1 MSRLF
6 RSDPFFVA
14 AMESP
19 LNEDANDVGDKE
31 NEEEKVELKHADSD
45 STNSIPPPPAHV
57 GMVVPV
63 ASEESCDITEEEK
76 LRQQEDEPPL
86 YDQGPEQ
93 PLCGP
98 EEDGVVRPAK
108 LDDGRNNNC
117 CESLVKCLGLVP
129 CPSLLSWIVLLLG
142 LGCLTGS
149 LLIGTWRTRDLLKN
163 DIDLLWF
170 MEYTIIGVV
179 IGMFVVGTLLLTA
192 GHLSTEPTSRRIFNS
207 FTKNRCAQG
216 LNIFAL
222 VVTYILTLAWI
233 LITALLATPLVVL
246 INIYIVNPNEIHPQ
260 HYGFNSSL
268 IPNSKFKEDGDNLLI
283 TYGVAFFGSLLV
295 VNSMICFII
304 CIAANI
310 THLRDNR
317 FATLNAYG
325 SEEVRNSKHSVVDT
339 NM

>member
-1 MSRLF
+1 
-6 RSDPFFVA
+6 
-14 AMESP
+14 MESP
-19 LNEDANDVGDKE
+19 LNEDVDDVGDRD
-31 NEEEKVELKHADSD
+31 NEEKIELKHADSD
-45 STNSIPPPPAHV
+45 STNSIPPPPPTM

-63 ASEESCDITEEEK
+63 ASEESCDITEAEK
-76 LRQQEDEPPL
+76 LKQQEDELPL

-93 PLCGP
+93 PLCEP
-98 EEDGVVRPAK
+98 EEGGTKPAK
-108 LDDGRNNNC
+108 LEDGRSENC
-117 CESLVKCLGLVP
+117 CESLLKCLGLVP
-129 CPSLLSWIVLLLG
+129 CPSLLSWIILLLG

-163 DIDLLWF
+163 DNELLWF

-179 IGMFVVGTLLLTA
+179 IGMFVVGTLLLAA
-192 GHLSTEPTSRRIFNS
+192 GHLSTEPTSRRLFNS

-216 LNIFAL
+216 LNICAL
-222 VVTYILTLAWI
+222 VLTYILTLAWI
-233 LITALLATPLVVL
+233 LITVLLATPLVLL
-246 INIYIVNPNEIHPQ
+246 INIYIVNPTEIHPQ
-260 HYGFNSSL
+260 HYGFNSSN

-283 TYGVAFFGSLLV
+283 TYGVAFIGSLLV

-304 CIAANI
+304 CITANI